1 MTLMRLIT
9 IKYFNR
15 LTALIYIY
23 MSVPPTNGLAHTAL
37 IGPIISVFK
46 GCLIWC
52 LGAEGGAGLMGGQ
65 YKRENKA
72 SLFLSWDNC
81 PRFWPHSLNLVG
93 RIPDTWGDHAG
104 PSQHVFAIGNGE
116 SSRNSIL
123 SDGSNSDGGSEF
135 SPVANIKTSSTDTA
149 ASPPAKKKCSAPWQ
163 CVFSTSY
170 EKYEWFTNLHSQ
182 GVSPPSSSKCYF
194 I

>member
-1 MTLMRLIT
+1 MIW
-9 IKYFNR
+9 
-15 LTALIYIY
+15 
-23 MSVPPTNGLAHTAL
+23 
-37 IGPIISVFK
+37 PIRPWLVHFISLFK
-46 GCLIWC
+46 GWLIWC
-52 LGAEGGAGLMGGQ
+52 LGAEGGAGLMEGQ
-65 YKRENKA
+65 YKRENKD

-182 GVSPPSSSKCYF
+182 GVSPPSSWPGWVKSRER
-194 I
+194 ISP